1 MRYKMSNGKTVELS
15 DQLQQTETIQSAY
28 GWKSVF
34 DIQFPHYNK
43 FINYVKNRDNTD
55 GVLIAGTYIQ
65 YFLDNQH
72 NVRGDGMLD
81 RFREQTSDN
90 NLCKSYQRLH
100 NNNIKYLVIDPNI
113 GTVVMGEGNESL
125 FNRFFAKRDAVSG
138 KLLEH
143 GAITR
148 LVQLWKAGY
157 INLFSTN
164 NLGAK
169 YAFTLSDEV
178 LQGSFGITSPDD
190 ILLIRAKLA
199 IARFFPEAQQ
209 LITFIA
215 DIFGQRIMNGQ
226 AVADIADIYG
236 KDIDET
242 KVRQLAQAY
251 LAKTDV
257 SADIKNLSQ
266 DERLILAQY
275 LGLYN
280 MLSSQNTQYQEYLN
294 SLLGQSLG
302 GGSQLMVFE
311 LK

>member
-1 MRYKMSNGKTVELS
+1 
-15 DQLQQTETIQSAY
+15 
-28 GWKSVF
+28 
-34 DIQFPHYNK
+34 
-43 FINYVKNRDNTD
+43 
-55 GVLIAGTYIQ
+55 
-65 YFLDNQH
+65 
-72 NVRGDGMLD
+72 
-81 RFREQTSDN
+81 
-90 NLCKSYQRLH
+90 
-100 NNNIKYLVIDPNI
+100 
-113 GTVVMGEGNESL
+113 MGEGNESL

-138 KLLEH
+138 KLQEH

-178 LQGSFGITSPDD
+178 LQGSFGVSSPDD
-190 ILLIRAKLA
+190 LLLIRAKLS

-209 LITFIA
+209 LIAFIA

-257 SADIKNLSQ
+257 SADIISQ

-302 GGSQLMVFE
+302 GGSQLIVFE